1 MFFVEELFAVNV
13 YGSSFKSY
21 LLPGLVP
28 ILSAGKAARSDVPL
42 TWKQSMT
49 PCPLDGTPLRHV
61 LSAHRPA
68 GPQDDQAPFILTMH
82 CLNNTPAYWLSPIP
96 VSLPSQSS
104 ASVLC
109 GYLPLFFVVLRIRPR
124 AQCVLQML
132 YH

>member
-1 MFFVEELFAVNV
+1 MAFTPAVDENRNIRPDIA
-13 YGSSFKSY
+13 K
-21 LLPGLVP
+21 L
-28 ILSAGKAARSDVPL
+28 AAPRITAAAAAAPANA
-42 TWKQSMT
+42 
-49 PCPLDGTPLRHV
+49 PHERHGAR
-61 LSAHRPA
+61 LIERQRIMGNANIA
-68 GPQDDQAPFILTMH
+68 A
-82 CLNNTPAYWLSPIP
+82 PAYWLSPIP